1 MKLKCPNLSHDLS
14 GPVAFIPHPIV
25 RKGYYSRKSDSRR
38 LQRFL
43 CKTCGIRFS
52 RSTFSNRYYQKVRR
66 INEPLRRLFVS
77 GVSQNRAARIL
88 RVSQNTIAR
97 RFLFLAEEAKR
108 SQKNFIAAIPKRTI
122 SSLQFDDLETS
133 IHTKCKPVSV
143 CLAVESKTRK
153 ILGFQVNQMPA
164 KGRLALVARKKYG
177 PRRDE
182 RSRGWN
188 LLLNGMGLLATEEVH
203 ITSDE
208 NPHYPKWVK
217 RHLPNARHTRIPGGR
232 GAITGQGEL
241 RDKRFDPM
249 FALNHTCAML
259 RANVNRLFR
268 KTWCTSKKVERL
280 WDHIAL
286 YVDYHNRELT
296 VSGPIFGGSCIR
308 TRQFEEHPIQS
319 HRTNSGSVRASH

>member
-1 MKLKCPNLSHDLS
+1 MKLKCPNLRPHLS
-14 GPVAFIPHPIV
+14 GPKALTPHPIV

-38 LQRFL
+38 LRRFM

-52 RSTFSNRYYQKVRR
+52 RSTFSARYYQKVRR
-66 INEPLRRLFVS
+66 INEPLRKLLVS

-88 RVSQNTIAR
+88 RVSPNTIAR
-97 RFLFLAEEAKR
+97 RFLFLAEEARR
-108 SQKNFIAAIPKRTI
+108 SQKDWIASIPEKSI
-122 SSLQFDDLETS
+122 SSFHFDDLESS

-143 CLAVESKTRK
+143 CLAVEPTSRK
-153 ILGFQVNQMPA
+153 ILGFQGNQMPA
-164 KGRLALVARKKYG
+164 KGRLAEVARRKYG
-177 PRRDE
+177 PRKDE
-182 RSRGWN
+182 RARGWN
-188 LLLNGMGLLATEEVH
+188 ELLKEMRLLVTENVH

-217 RHLPNARHTRIPGGR
+217 RHLPNASHTRIPGGR

-259 RANVNRLFR
+259 RANINRLFR
-268 KTWCTSKKVERL
+268 RTWCTSKKIERL
-280 WDHIAL
+280 RDHIAL

-308 TRQFEEHPIQS
+308 TRQFEEHPTQS
-319 HRTNSGSVRASH
+319 HHTNSSSARASH